1 MEISGKVFVA
11 KGDFFG
17 WKEVPFGMPEGEM
30 VLVRVKAA
38 GVNRADILQLAGKYK
53 IPAGESNVPGLE
65 FSGEVIEVGDQVT
78 SVQIGDRVCGL
89 CGSGAYAEL
98 INIHQDL
105 LMRLPEEISFEE
117 GAAITESW
125 CTALYNLHFK
135 AGLKKDESVL
145 IHSAGGGVGMAGIQ
159 YARSIGAKV
168 IASSGDSE
176 KLSIAS
182 DLGAEGIF
190 NYKDHTYAELVNLYR
205 DSIDVILD
213 TVGASALKEH
223 QEVLKRDGRILLIGL
238 LGGSSSQIDLG
249 LLLRKNASILSSTLR
264 SRPLVEKAKLCRFLD
279 ESVIPKIKL
288 GEYKPM
294 VAKVFHYT
302 EVEKSH
308 QYIKN
313 NENIGNVVFSF

>member
-11 KGDFFG
+11 EGDTFG
-17 WKEVPFGMPEGEM
+17 WKEVAFRKPEGEM
-30 VLVRVKAA
+30 VLVGVKAV
-38 GVNRADILQLAGKYK
+38 GINRADILQLAGKYK
-53 IPAGESNVPGLE
+53 ILAGESNVPGLE
-65 FSGEVIEVGDQVT
+65 FSGEVIEVGEQVT
-78 SVQIGDRVCGL
+78 SVRIGERVCGL
-89 CGSGAYAEL
+89 SGSGAYAEL

-105 LMRLPEEISFEE
+105 LMRLPEEISFDE
-117 GAAITESW
+117 GAAVPESW

-135 AGLKKDESVL
+135 AGLRKDEIVL

-159 YARSIGAKV
+159 YARSIGANA
-168 IASSGDSE
+168 IASSGDIG
-176 KLSIAS
+176 KLSIAKE
-182 DLGAEGIF
+182 LGAVSTF
-190 NYKDHTYAELVNLYR
+190 NYKDQTYDELVSLYK

-213 TVGASALKEH
+213 TVGASALKQH

-264 SRPLVEKAKLCRFLD
+264 SRPLSEKAMLCRFV
-279 ESVIPKIKL
+279 EEVVMPRIKL
-288 GEYKPM
+288 GEFKPM
-294 VAKVFHYT
+294 VAKVFDYS